1 MFKTIYKNSLFI
13 PVKEHIL
20 QNQSTKYSN
29 LKSVSMQSGIA
40 FHPLWLL
47 VIFDG
52 FVKVDSS
59 ACWRDFVPVII
70 FEISPS
76 VSQADCQIQAT

>member
-1 MFKTIYKNSLFI
+1 
-13 PVKEHIL
+13 
-20 QNQSTKYSN
+20 
-29 LKSVSMQSGIA
+29 MQSEIA

-59 ACWRDFVPVII
+59 AGWRDFVPVII